1 MSNICLILFEP
12 LKMSRFASVLLF
24 MIIIEESLDFLIF
37 AFSSTADEQILT
49 SSCLYEVSLNAKKK
63 KKERNSK
70 NSYINIFR
78 MFQDFVDILQGH
90 VAQLLR
96 NTFH

>member
-1 MSNICLILFEP
+1 MSNICLILFKP

-24 MIIIEESLDFLIF
+24 IIIIEESLDFLIF

-49 SSCLYEVSLNAKKK
+49 SSCLYEVSLNAKNKK
-63 KKERNSK
+63 KRNSK